1 MKVLNPDNTSH
12 SITLYPRFYPTNT
25 LSMVITKKGYDTT
38 QTVEPTYSILNGVMT
53 LNFDLTG
60 TAQDRFSFKLTEDNV
75 IVFRG
80 KLFFTSQE
88 TQDFKL
94 TKDTY
99 IYAE

>member
-1 MKVLNPDNTSH
+1 MKVLNPTNSSH
-12 SITLYPRFYPTNT
+12 SVTLYPRFYPSGVLT
-25 LSMVITKKGYDTT
+25 LDITKEGYNDTV
-38 QTVEPTYSILNGVMT
+38 TVANTYDISNGVLT
-53 LNFDLTG
+53 LNFDLDG
-60 TAQDRFSFKLTEDNV
+60 VEQDRFSFSLSENNV

-99 IYAE
+99 TYV

>member
-12 SITLYPRFYPTNT
+12 SITFIPRYYPTNT
-25 LSMVITKKGYDTT
+25 LSLEVVKEGYNTT
-38 QTVEPTYSILNGVMT
+38 QTIVPTYSIYNGIIT

-60 TAQDRFSFKLTEDNV
+60 VEQDRFSLKLTEDNK

-80 KLFFTSQE
+80 KIFFTTQQTQE
-88 TQDFKL
+88 FKL

-99 IYAE
+99 IYA